1 MTAADPKSVWVVQ
14 AWAFGA
20 SYWTNE
26 RLEAYLSGVSNS
38 CAARHVLS
46 SSSFASLCSESDN
59 DDEAKGRL
67 IGRHEVT
74 VKELN

>member
-20 SYWTNE
+20 SYWTNA

-46 SSSFASLCSESDN
+46 SSSFASL
-59 DDEAKGRL
+59 
-67 IGRHEVT
+67 
-74 VKELN
+74 

>member
-38 CAARHVLS
+38 YASHTRSQFIVLC
-46 SSSFASLCSESDN
+46 FIMLR
-59 DDEAKGRL
+59 K
-67 IGRHEVT
+67 
-74 VKELN
+74 

>member
-20 SYWTNE
+20 SYWTNA

-38 CAARHVLS
+38 CAAPHAQLIVLH
-46 SSSFASLCSESDN
+46 FIMIR
-59 DDEAKGRL
+59 K
-67 IGRHEVT
+67 
-74 VKELN
+74 

>member
-1 MTAADPKSVWVVQ
+1 MHAAADPKSVWVVQ

-38 CAARHVLS
+38 Y
-46 SSSFASLCSESDN
+46 ASHTRSQFVVRRFIMIR
-59 DDEAKGRL
+59 K
-67 IGRHEVT
+67 
-74 VKELN
+74 